1 MPVHSF
7 VRPLLAA
14 ALMPLA
20 LAASA
25 CDSTNCSC
33 SDVVIQCRRA
43 GSWWVAVST
52 NFQVCSLRSS
62 DDAKLAAERC
72 EKVRASLLSAW
83 QFSKEGALWRP
94 RCHVILYPDAR
105 SYVAAVGRGSEVT
118 VGSSLVKPRT
128 GTITSRRIDLRSD
141 VPRYLDAALPHEMCH
156 LLVADQFRDHP
167 APLWYDEGLALLVDP
182 PEKLRLH
189 ERDLRNG
196 LRLGTAFRISE
207 MLSAERYPEPHRMG
221 VFYGQ
226 CAALTQLLLNERQPS
241 RIHEFAS
248 QISAVGVN
256 PALQASYG
264 IGGVAEL
271 ERRWARH
278 DYSLSSQPVASRL
291 PTYVYGE
298 QVVFRE
304 RSKIDAAFVQVSNSD

>member
-1 MPVHSF
+1 MPFRHS
-7 VRPLLAA
+7 VARSLLAA
-14 ALMPLA
+14 IALLHF
-20 LAASA
+20 ASVVGA
-25 CDSTNCSC
+25 GDTKCTCSEA
-33 SDVVIQCRRA
+33 VIQCSRQ
-43 GSWWVAVST
+43 GSWWVAIST

-62 DDAKLAAERC
+62 GDAKFAAERC
-72 EKVRASLLSAW
+72 EEVRASLLSAW
-83 QFSKEGALWRP
+83 QLFTEAAPWHPK
-94 RCHVILYPDAR
+94 CQVILHPNAR
-105 SYVAAVGRGSEVT
+105 SYISAVGRGSEVT

-156 LLVADQFRDHP
+156 LLVADRFRDRP

-196 LRLGTAFRISE
+196 VRFGTAFRISE
-207 MLSAERYPEPHRMG
+207 MLSAQRYPEPQRMG

-226 CAALTQLLLNERQPS
+226 CAALTQLLLNEGQPA

-264 IGGVAEL
+264 IEGVPEL
-271 ERRWARH
+271 EKKWARH
-278 DYSLSSQPVASRL
+278 DYSLSRQPVASLL
-291 PTYVYGE
+291 PTHIFGDPFGFAS
-298 QVVFRE
+298 VV
-304 RSKIDAAFVQVSNSD
+304 Q

>member
-1 MPVHSF
+1 MPLHSF
-7 VRPLLAA
+7 LRSLLSV

-25 CDSTNCSC
+25 CESTNCTC
-33 SDVVIQCRRA
+33 SDGGIQCRRA
-43 GSWWVAVST
+43 GSWWVAVNT

-62 DDAKLAAERC
+62 DEARLAAQRC
-72 EKVRASLLSAW
+72 EEVRASLLSAL
-83 QFSKEGALWRP
+83 QFPKEGAHWSP
-94 RCHVILYPDAR
+94 RCQVILYPDVG
-105 SYVAAVGRGSEVT
+105 SYVSAVGRGSEVT

-141 VPRYLDAALPHEMCH
+141 APRYLDAALPHEMCH

-189 ERDLRNG
+189 ERDLRDG
-196 LRLGTAFRISE
+196 LRLGTAFPISE
-207 MLSAERYPEPHRMG
+207 MLSVERYPEPCRMG

-226 CAALTQLLLNERQPS
+226 CAALTQLLLNEGRPS

-248 QISAVGVN
+248 QITAVGVN

-264 IGGVAEL
+264 IRGVPEL
-271 ERRWARH
+271 EQKWARH
-278 DYSLSSQPVASRL
+278 DYSLFSQPVASLL
-291 PTYVYGE
+291 PVNNYGE
-298 QVVFRE
+298 LVVFAS
-304 RSKIDAAFVQVSNSD
+304 RSKADAAFVRVSISD